1 MVERQ
6 KQRNQSRA
14 IVRDEFVHESGRCM
28 DTVRISLMRIS
39 RAGRIGRHGTVMER
53 ASRKVFRSRR
63 LCAEPGTSAIC
74 CRVAV
79 GADERSRTS

>member
-28 DTVRISLMRIS
+28 GYGTDLTDADQPSGPHRTARD
-39 RAGRIGRHGTVMER
+39 GHGTRVEKGFPFT
-53 ASRKVFRSRR
+53 AALRR
-63 LCAEPGTSAIC
+63 NRNISDLL
-74 CRVAV
+74 
-79 GADERSRTS
+79 